1 MRWRIRL
8 TLDKLIRR
16 LRFLNQKA
24 SNHNQITTALPAR
37 TPPYILYFWSTPGFC
52 GRMGDEKHVFSCH
65 FKEHMLHWR
74 KGMERMNPFFES
86 VDANEVIRHG
96 MQYYAGLSSVQ
107 LDLATMQLKARRD
120 PLLQAHNLTV
130 LDTTGQPWHCTFLL
144 EQKKGQWYIKA
155 GGGRPGGERDEP
167 PELHD
172 YPWIRLKA
180 RFFRNEF
187 YAYGEVFDKGYRIVR
202 VRLLDQGGL
211 VLEDTVRD
219 GMVLFSSEQ
228 LPTVPPL
235 QLELYNDAGR
245 LVSRQTERLRSP
257 PFVTKEI

>member
-1 MRWRIRL
+1 
-8 TLDKLIRR
+8 
-16 LRFLNQKA
+16 
-24 SNHNQITTALPAR
+24 
-37 TPPYILYFWSTPGFC
+37 
-52 GRMGDEKHVFSCH
+52 
-65 FKEHMLHWR
+65 MLHWR

-86 VDANEVIRHG
+86 ADANEVIRHA
-96 MQYYAGLSSVQ
+96 MQYYAGWSSVQ

-120 PLLQAHNLTV
+120 PLLQVHYLTV
-130 LDTTGQPWHCTFLL
+130 LDTTGQPWHFTFLL
-144 EQKKGQWYIKA
+144 EQKKGQWYRKT

-180 RFFRNEF
+180 LFVGNEF
-187 YAYGEVFDKGYRIVR
+187 YAYGEVFDKGYQIVR

-219 GMVLFSSEQ
+219 GMVLFYSEQ
-228 LPTVPPL
+228 PPTVPPL
-235 QLELYNDAGR
+235 QLELYNDADR
-245 LVSRQTERLRSP
+245 LVSRQTERRGSP